1 MAAAPAGPLLP
12 ISYPPQLF
20 VCCAT
25 FLAADLV
32 NYFKRRKC
40 TVPCQ
45 GAFLDTA
52 VYGRKGTGLQYGAA
66 VFRYQADGVSYDQ
79 ASLDKR
85 FWLGFLT
92 SPFSKTFKEGDHCT
106 IYLNPNNPPAFCHF
120 SASPIGAL
128 HDLRHFSV
136 RGIFPFI
143 VFALHRHREG
153 IPRFP
158 VSSVERAKSFYFF
171 PLHGTAL
178 CIPLKSRLTFTVL
191 PCTKSTTVPAEGS
204 SKKPCGSV
212 RQIV

>member
-1 MAAAPAGPLLP
+1 MWRHFDVTVADVGMILMICGALCVILGVTRRAYAPRVSLLWGILLLLCGGALWLLP
-12 ISYPPQLF
+12 QLDLSSQF
-20 VCCAT
+20 LTRLSFLSVGAT

-92 SPFSKTFKEGDHCT
+92 SPFFKN
-106 IYLNPNNPPAFCHF
+106 IQ
-120 SASPIGAL
+120 
-128 HDLRHFSV
+128 R
-136 RGIFPFI
+136 R
-143 VFALHRHREG
+143 R
-153 IPRFP
+153 
-158 VSSVERAKSFYFF
+158 
-171 PLHGTAL
+171 PLHHL
-178 CIPLKSRLTFTVL
+178 
-191 PCTKSTTVPAEGS
+191 
-204 SKKPCGSV
+204 SKPK
-212 RQIV
+212 

>member
-1 MAAAPAGPLLP
+1 MWRHFDVTVADVGMILMICGALCVILGVTRRAYAPRVSLLWGILLLLCGGALWLLP
-12 ISYPPQLF
+12 QLDLSSQF
-20 VCCAT
+20 LTRLSFLSVGAT

-32 NYFKRRKC
+32 YYFKRRKC

-106 IYLNPNNPPAFCHF
+106 IYLNPNNPRRFAISRRPRLGLFTICAIFLFVAFF
-120 SASPIGAL
+120 RS
-128 HDLRHFSV
+128 
-136 RGIFPFI
+136 
-143 VFALHRHREG
+143 
-153 IPRFP
+153 
-158 VSSVERAKSFYFF
+158 
-171 PLHGTAL
+171 
-178 CIPLKSRLTFTVL
+178 
-191 PCTKSTTVPAEGS
+191 
-204 SKKPCGSV
+204 
-212 RQIV
+212 